1 MSAFETA
8 SNFFHACESVKG
20 WGECNQ
26 YVEPNAPFSAQCEP
40 LVDIHTIEDY
50 VNWMTGICETATP
63 GSSYILHSSSFD
75 ETTNTAMFFS
85 TYTLRHTGDGGP
97 VPPTNKETNSQYV
110 YVLEMSDNGKVKSM
124 QKVWNAPWALR
135 ELGWA

>member
-1 MSAFETA
+1 MSGFETA

-20 WGECNQ
+20 WGECSQ
-26 YVEPNAPFSAQCEP
+26 YVEPGAPFSAQCEP
-40 LVDIHTIEDY
+40 LIDIHTVEDY
-50 VNWMTGICETATP
+50 VNWMTGVCETACP
-63 GSSYILHSSSFD
+63 ENSYVLHASAYD
-75 ETTNTAMFFS
+75 ETTNTAMFFG

-97 VPPTNKETNSQYV
+97 VPPTNKQTSSQYV
-110 YVLEMSDNGKVKSM
+110 YIIETSDSGKVKSM